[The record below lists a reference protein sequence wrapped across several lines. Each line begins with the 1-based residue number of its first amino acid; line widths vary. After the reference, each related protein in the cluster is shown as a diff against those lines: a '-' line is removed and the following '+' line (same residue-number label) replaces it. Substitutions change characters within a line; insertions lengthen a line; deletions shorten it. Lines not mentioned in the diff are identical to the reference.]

1 MIELHD
7 KDAEV
12 GDGGNE
18 ILVADREQVRPA
30 GALKVMD
37 TGPTNPFIELRLMI
51 EVPVEPAL
59 TEAGATRLA
68 EIEKST
74 ILIVI

>member
-1 MIELHD
+1 MELHD
-7 KDAEV
+7 KDAV
-12 GDGGNE
+12 AGDGGNE
-18 ILVADREQVRPA
+18 ILVADNEHVRPT
-30 GALKVMD
+30 GALKLSD
-37 TGPTNPFIELRLMI
+37 AGPTNPFIELRVRI

-59 TEAGATRLA
+59 TDTGATGLA